1 MSKRSWFFVWVLC
14 TVWACHAKH
23 DAKDQDEIVAKVN
36 AGVILRSQFQALVD
50 RNLSRYTNQGK
61 SLPPN
66 ITVRIEESVMRRLV
80 DDTIIEQKA
89 QALGISV
96 SDADVDEKFKEHKER
111 FRTPEAF
118 TDYLQRS
125 HNTEEALKD
134 DLRKNML
141 RDRVVEKLGKASAIR
156 DEDIA
161 KYYQDNLKHF
171 AEPEQMRVKRI
182 FFPVADNA
190 TPAEKRRVEKE
201 AKKVLALVKKPKA
214 NFDDLA
220 HVHGKG
226 PEAARDGDLGLILPG
241 RMPELDKL
249 MAQGLKPNHLSNV
262 LATEHGFE
270 ILKLV
275 EHHAARQKPLT
286 EVRQSIELSLKM
298 RAQNEERQ
306 AVLHQLK
313 SDANVQVLI
322 QFVPVPPQHSSD
334 AHEKS

>member
-1 MSKRSWFFVWVLC
+1 M
-14 TVWACHAKH
+14 WACHAKH

-36 AGVILRSQFQALVD
+36 AGVIMRSQFQASVE

-61 SLPPN
+61 SLPPS
-66 ITVRIEESVMRRLV
+66 IATRIEESVMRRLV
-80 DDTIIEQKA
+80 DDTIIQQKA
-89 QALGISV
+89 QALNISI
-96 SDADVDEKFKEHKER
+96 SDQEVDDKFKEHKER

-118 TDYLQRS
+118 SDYLQRS

-141 RDRVVEKLGKASAIR
+141 RDKVVEKLGKVAKIQ

-171 AEPEQMRVKRI
+171 AEPEQMRAKRI
-182 FFPVADNA
+182 FLPFVDNA
-190 TPAEKRRVEKE
+190 SAADKRRVEKE
-201 AKKVLALVKKPKA
+201 AKKVLTLAKKPKA
-214 NFDDLA
+214 SFDELA
-220 HVHGKG
+220 HIHGKG
-226 PEAARDGDLGLILPG
+226 PEAARDGDLGIILPG
-241 RMPELDKL
+241 RLPQLDKL
-249 MAQGLKPNHLSNV
+249 IAEGLKPNHLSDV
-262 LATEHGFE
+262 IITQQGCE
-270 ILKLV
+270 IFKLI

-322 QFVPVPPQHSSD
+322 QFVAVPPQQSSTE
-334 AHEKS
+334 HEKS